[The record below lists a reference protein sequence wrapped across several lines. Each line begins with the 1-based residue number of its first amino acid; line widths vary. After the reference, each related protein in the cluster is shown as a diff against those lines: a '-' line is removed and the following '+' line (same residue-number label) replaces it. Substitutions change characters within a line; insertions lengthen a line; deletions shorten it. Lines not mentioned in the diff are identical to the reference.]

1 MSRIVKH
8 SPYYDLDC
16 PDSFSTHKSNGI
28 VSIRSIAD
36 SLKIIIIIKKSR
48 TQLQAGNKIYSKM
61 MRKTS
66 YFCTIVYW
74 AAEIFS
80 RV

>member
-8 SPYYDLDC
+8 SPYYHLDC

-36 SLKIIIIIKKSR
+36 CLKIIIIIKKSR

-66 YFCTIVYW
+66 YFCTIVY
-74 AAEIFS
+74 
-80 RV
+80 

>member
-48 TQLQAGNKIYSKM
+48 TQLQAGNKVYSK